1 MMTMI
6 HSHNMVTSLETA
18 SWLNEP
24 SEWRLSDDGLT
35 VTTDSK
41 TDFWRETFYGF
52 TRDTGH
58 FFGVTTTDAFTAQVR
73 VRGSFRNLYDQAGL
87 MVRIDEN
94 QWVKA
99 GVEFTDGQQFLSTV
113 VTDGKSDW
121 SVSHPIGSDQFFVR
135 ITLAGGAMRIQASTD
150 GVTWPLLRLTPFPQ
164 AKTYLVGP
172 MTCSPEG
179 SGLTTQFTEFS
190 IGPPQAKSLH
200 DLS

>member
-1 MMTMI
+1 
-6 HSHNMVTSLETA
+6 MVTSLETA

-24 SEWRLSDDGLT
+24 SEWRLSGDCLT
-35 VTTDSK
+35 VTTDNK

-58 FFGVTTTDAFTAQVR
+58 FLGVTTTEPFTAQVR
-73 VRGSFRNLYDQAGL
+73 VRGGFRNLYDQAGL

-94 QWVKA
+94 RWVKA
-99 GVEFTDGQQFLSTV
+99 GVEFTDGQLFLSTV
-113 VTDGKSDW
+113 VTNGKSDW
-121 SVSHPIGSDQFFVR
+121 SVTHPISSNHFLIR
-135 ITLAGGAMRIQASTD
+135 ITLVDGAMRIQASTD
-150 GVTWPLLRLTPFPQ
+150 GVKWPLLRLTPFAR

-179 SGLTTQFTEFS
+179 SGLRTKFTEFF
-190 IGPPQAKSLH
+190 IRPPQTNGLH